1 MITHTSLENLKHI
14 KNPIVTTG
22 TFDGVHL
29 GHQKILKKLQK
40 QAAEQNGESVLF
52 TFYPHPRMVLFPDD
66 HGLKLINTIEEKKI
80 LLEKTGLDH
89 LILYPF
95 THEFSRLTALQYVR
109 DLLVNKI
116 GVHTIIVGYDHHFG
130 KNREGDIES
139 LREFGLTFGFEVD
152 EISALDIK
160 EINVSSTK
168 IRNAI
173 RNGNIT
179 KASSYLGYNYSFSGE
194 VIKGS
199 QKGREIGFKT
209 ANLKLQKS
217 YKLIPDSGAFI
228 TKVKVRDKIYTGMLN
243 IGHNPTFNLKE
254 ELTVEVHILD
264 FDNEIYGETLTLEL
278 CAKLREE
285 KKFNSIESLVRQLE
299 EDKRYTE
306 EFFR

>member
-1 MITHTSLENLKHI
+1 LITHTSLENLKHI